1 MYLGKWGRTSGRRC
15 RSWRGGKQLLEGEP
29 CEWNRSRLAAGIR
42 ENGDEVE
49 AVRRKEVGMM
59 SFRAWSASVMLEDA
73 AGGVSE
79 VVGFVG
85 GGGKSGRGCFG

>member
-15 RSWRGGKQLLEGEP
+15 RSWRGGRQLLEKEP
-29 CEWNRSRLAAGIR
+29 RGWNWSRLAGIR
-42 ENGDEVE
+42 EDGDEVE

-73 AGGVSE
+73 AGGGSE